1 MSHPDYERAFQYALE
16 RLEHGLA
23 PEFVYHNVGHTRDD
37 VVPAVERLANMAG
50 VFGESLELL
59 QTAAY
64 YHDIGFVEHYA
75 GQEEIGVR
83 IAAEV
88 LPGFGYDPRQ
98 VQVVCDIIWVT
109 RLPQTPHTQLE
120 ELMADADLDVLGRD
134 DFWIRNQALRS
145 EKAACGVTMSD
156 QEWYNSQLE
165 LLRKHHYF
173 TAPAR
178 ELRDAGKQQHIEQL
192 WMLIEKYA

>member
-37 VVPAVERLANMAG
+37 VVPAVDRLANMAG
-50 VFGESLELL
+50 VSGDPL
-59 QTAAY
+59 QLVRTAAY
-64 YHDIGFVEHYA
+64 YHDIGFIEDYA
-75 GQEEIGVR
+75 RHEEIGVR

-88 LPGFGYDPRQ
+88 LPRFGYDSRQ

-109 RLPQTPHTQLE
+109 RLPQTPHTPLE
-120 ELMADADLDVLGRD
+120 ELVADADLDVLGRD
-134 DFWIRNQALRS
+134 DFWIRNQALRT

-156 QEWYNSQLE
+156 RGWYNSQLE
-165 LLRKHHYF
+165 LLREHHYF
-173 TAPAR
+173 TASAR
-178 ELRDAGKQQHIEQL
+178 KLRDAGKQQHIEQL
-192 WMLIEKYA
+192 RMLIEKYA